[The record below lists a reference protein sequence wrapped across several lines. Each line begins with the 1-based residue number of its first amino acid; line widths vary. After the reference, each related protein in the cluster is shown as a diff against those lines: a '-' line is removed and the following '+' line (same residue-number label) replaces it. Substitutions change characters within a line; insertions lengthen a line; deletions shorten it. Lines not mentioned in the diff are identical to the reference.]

1 MDRERDLT
9 SDMFNSL
16 TKSQQDNILIEP
28 FFLVDGKPFRF
39 DFMSKSDYNLVTKL
53 VNSINVGLEKQKNL
67 TENIDTKLNNNENKN
82 DIEDLRNTLLAEML
96 ELKNSF
102 TNTLKLTDKKLI
114 TVKEFE
120 EMYSDASSEDIS
132 KPRFRAISSVII
144 CISKA
149 LTIDSEICKEFPFS
163 TMPFN
168 TSRRFGS
175 NRSRLLSTLS
185 NELPIAQHPHL

>member
-1 MDRERDLT
+1 VDRERDLT

-120 EMYSDASSEDIS
+120 EMYSIAEETQRKLRGRLPKDD
-132 KPRFRAISSVII
+132 PLP
-144 CISKA
+144 CIQTAKRGNV
-149 LTIDSEICKEFPFS
+149 LYDPNIVDKWVD
-163 TMPFN
+163 N
-168 TSRRFGS
+168 YRQ
-175 NRSRLLSTLS
+175 
-185 NELPIAQHPHL
+185 NEG